1 MPKESLG
8 AKTKRAKQIVAHL
21 KKLYPDAK
29 CSLDYASIHQLMVAT
44 ILSAQCTDD
53 RVNKVTPTL
62 FQKYRSIEDFAKA
75 DPKELGEDVFSTG
88 FHNNKAKSI
97 IASAKTL
104 LERHG
109 GQVPKTLS
117 ELVALPGVGRKTGSV
132 VLGAGY
138 GIAEGIVVDTHV
150 GRISKLLGLTS
161 HSDPVK
167 IEQDLIKLI
176 PHADWIMLSH
186 LMIRHGRAICI
197 ARRPKCPDCRLNKLC
212 PSAGKKLG
220 TAR

>member
-8 AKTKRAKQIVAHL
+8 EKAKRAKQIVAYL

-29 CSLDYASIHQLMVAT
+29 CSLEYANVHQLMVAT
-44 ILSAQCTDD
+44 IISAQCTDD
-53 RVNKVTPTL
+53 RVNKVTPAL

-75 DPKELGEDVFSTG
+75 DPKELGEDIFSTG

-97 IASAKTL
+97 IASAKAL
-104 LERHG
+104 LENHG
-109 GQVPKTLS
+109 GRVPKTLA

-150 GRISKLLGLTS
+150 GRISELLGLTS
-161 HSDPVK
+161 HTDPVK
-167 IEQDLIKLI
+167 IEQDLIQLI
-176 PHADWIMLSH
+176 PHDDWILLSH
-186 LMIRHGRAICI
+186 LLIRHGRAICI
-197 ARRPKCPDCRLNKLC
+197 ARRPKCPECRLNKLC
-212 PSAGKKLG
+212 PSAGKLK
-220 TAR
+220 

>member
-1 MPKESLG
+1 MPRESLD
-8 AKTKRAKQIVAHL
+8 AKRQRAKEIVARL

-29 CSLDYASIHQLMVAT
+29 CSLDYASVHQLMVAT

-53 RVNKVTPTL
+53 RVNMVTPPL
-62 FQKYRSIEDFAKA
+62 FKKYRTIQAFAEA
-75 DPKELGEDVFSTG
+75 EPNELGKDIFSTG

-97 IASAKTL
+97 IASAKAL
-104 LERHG
+104 LSKHNGE
-109 GQVPKTLS
+109 VPKTLA

-161 HSDPVK
+161 HTDPVK
-167 IEQDLIKLI
+167 IEQDLMKLI
-176 PHADWIMLSH
+176 DYDNWILLAH

-197 ARRPKCPDCRLNKLC
+197 ARRPKCTECRLKSLC
-212 PSAGKKLG
+212 PSAGKKLDK
-220 TAR
+220 AR